1 MRDTPHRMNG
11 KRQPL
16 HVLLLMLAALTMA
29 TGMTRGPKSYQP
41 LTTPSHFEFVEDVL
55 VANKVSAGLAKGR
68 YQAVFEG
75 PEHVYYLGEPKALIM
90 PNGVRVNGGIA
101 LPKPGATVGCH
112 LFIQIGD
119 DSKAVRDAGM
129 GVVISALARME
140 AGRIREFKKDSAC
153 GGFMPHIAVVAE

>member
-1 MRDTPHRMNG
+1 MPRLR
-11 KRQPL
+11 L
-16 HVLLLMLAALTMA
+16 ALIALAALVLA
-29 TGMTRGPKSYQP
+29 TGMTRSPKSYQP
-41 LTTPSHFEFVEDVL
+41 LTAPSHFDFAEDVM

-101 LPKPGATVGCH
+101 LPKAASTAGCH

-119 DSKAVRDAGM
+119 DSKQVRDAGM
-129 GVVISALARME
+129 GVVIAALARME
-140 AGRIREFKKDSAC
+140 TGRIREFRKDPTCS
-153 GGFMPHIAVVAE
+153 GLMPYINVVAD

>member
-1 MRDTPHRMNG
+1 MSQPANRKP
-11 KRQPL
+11 PL
-16 HVLLLMLAALTMA
+16 HALLLILAALLLA
-29 TGMTRGPKSYQP
+29 TGMTRSPKSYLP
-41 LTTPSHFEFVEDVL
+41 LTAPSHFDFVEDVL

-119 DSKAVRDAGM
+119 DAKAVRDAGM

-140 AGRIREFKKDSAC
+140 AGRIREFKKDPAC
-153 GGFMPHIAVVAE
+153 AGFNAHINVVAD